1 MESNILYIIMGIAL
15 GLLAIIVVA
24 YLMLRKK
31 MQNSDVKR
39 INSLINDTK
48 EKRYSLDVFYQKL
61 YIKFQKTPFIKRYLY
76 KIRRRLE
83 INNLDDE
90 YLTRMQTA
98 KIIFRA
104 VILVTLLTIGV
115 VVVTHNNLLLMGII
129 LIFELFII
137 DTLTDSMVDKIDN
150 NLLLQQIDFFAA
162 LRHSYHETN
171 MVGEAIYVTAQDTD
185 AVEVSRQAEKIFE
198 ILNSSDP
205 ETELEKYYDVAPN
218 NYLKEFAGI
227 SFLTQ
232 EFGDRK
238 VNGES
243 LYLKNLENITQEM
256 QLEIL
261 KRDKLDYT
269 FKSISVI
276 SIVPVLFLEPL
287 KNWATNNFGFTVAFY
302 EGKSGMLV
310 QLGVILLTIISYIMI
325 RKLKDNGSVKRV
337 EDTQNPWQEK
347 LYKNKLIK
355 KVVDMFMPK
364 QHTAQE
370 RKEKRLLQDAASKQ
384 KLHWLYVSR
393 LAMSILAFIGA
404 IITII
409 ALHAIQVNFQYT
421 NPTSDY
427 DLIGTAEGGELKKAK
442 ATTERQNKVLD
453 KLRGP
458 GKTVDD
464 KEIKKVMSKIKDYAD
479 KSDTDIKKEIKQIK
493 KKLNIIN
500 KEYISWVE
508 ILIAFVVGYLGYMAP
523 YLIIKFQVKLRIM
536 EMEDEVMQYQVIILM
551 LMRLER
557 VDVEMILEWL
567 DRYADIFKEQ
577 ISKCLNNYES
587 GAYEALEEMKE
598 EVTYQEFIRIIESLQ
613 SAVEKVPIKEAFE
626 ELESDRDYYR
636 DKRKET
642 NARLID
648 KKGRIGKAVGFAP
661 MVVMFV
667 GYLIF
672 PLMYIGMTSMS
683 SVFTSLQE

>member
-1 MESNILYIIMGIAL
+1 MESNILYIIMGITL

-61 YIKFQKTPFIKRYLY
+61 YIKFQKAPFIKRYLY

-261 KRDKLDYT
+261 KRD
-269 FKSISVI
+269 
-276 SIVPVLFLEPL
+276 
-287 KNWATNNFGFTVAFY
+287 
-302 EGKSGMLV
+302 
-310 QLGVILLTIISYIMI
+310 
-325 RKLKDNGSVKRV
+325 
-337 EDTQNPWQEK
+337 
-347 LYKNKLIK
+347 
-355 KVVDMFMPK
+355 
-364 QHTAQE
+364 
-370 RKEKRLLQDAASKQ
+370 
-384 KLHWLYVSR
+384 
-393 LAMSILAFIGA
+393 
-404 IITII
+404 
-409 ALHAIQVNFQYT
+409 
-421 NPTSDY
+421 
-427 DLIGTAEGGELKKAK
+427 
-442 ATTERQNKVLD
+442 
-453 KLRGP
+453 
-458 GKTVDD
+458 
-464 KEIKKVMSKIKDYAD
+464 
-479 KSDTDIKKEIKQIK
+479 
-493 KKLNIIN
+493 
-500 KEYISWVE
+500 
-508 ILIAFVVGYLGYMAP
+508 
-523 YLIIKFQVKLRIM
+523 
-536 EMEDEVMQYQVIILM
+536 
-551 LMRLER
+551 
-557 VDVEMILEWL
+557 
-567 DRYADIFKEQ
+567 
-577 ISKCLNNYES
+577 
-587 GAYEALEEMKE
+587 
-598 EVTYQEFIRIIESLQ
+598 
-613 SAVEKVPIKEAFE
+613 
-626 ELESDRDYYR
+626 
-636 DKRKET
+636 
-642 NARLID
+642 
-648 KKGRIGKAVGFAP
+648 
-661 MVVMFV
+661 
-667 GYLIF
+667 
-672 PLMYIGMTSMS
+672 
-683 SVFTSLQE
+683 